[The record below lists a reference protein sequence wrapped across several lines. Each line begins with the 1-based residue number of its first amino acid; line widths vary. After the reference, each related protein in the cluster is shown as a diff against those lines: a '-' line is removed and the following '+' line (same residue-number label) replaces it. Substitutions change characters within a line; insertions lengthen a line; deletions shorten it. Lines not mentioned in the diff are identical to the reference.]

1 MDSKNYL
8 KLASRFSHFV
18 SFAAQK
24 IEKAKKQASAKN
36 MVGSL
41 FRRLKTSPSRS
52 TTAGSRC

>member
-41 FRRLKTSPSRS
+41 FRPSEN
-52 TTAGSRC
+52 